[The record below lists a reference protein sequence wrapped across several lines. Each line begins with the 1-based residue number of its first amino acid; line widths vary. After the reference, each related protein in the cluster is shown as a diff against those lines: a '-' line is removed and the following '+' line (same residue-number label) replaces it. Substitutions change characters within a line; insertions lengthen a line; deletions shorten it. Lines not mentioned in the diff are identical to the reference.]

1 VNKKP
6 VANSSSSNA
15 QHNPSNENSHR
26 VGFFQRIA
34 LSVTAWTERWF
45 PDAFIF
51 TALAVVAV
59 AVGALLIGASPKS
72 VAISFGTGFWSLIN
86 FTMQMAIIVIIG
98 YVVASSP
105 PVKRFI
111 DRLASVPKTGRGA
124 IVYVAFVSM
133 MCSLLN
139 WALSLVFAG
148 LLVRSLARRTDLKM
162 DYRAA
167 GAAAY
172 LGLGSIWALGISS
185 SAAQLQANPAS
196 LPKPIMQITGV
207 IPFSETI
214 FTWQSM
220 LMCFILLI
228 LSLVIAYLSAPSAA
242 QSSSAAELGVDVS
255 NESDVLP
262 QRERP
267 GEWLEYSPIL
277 TVLISALGIGWL
289 WNEFATKGFILG
301 ISNLNSYN
309 FLFFILGLLLHWRP
323 RRFLNAVTK
332 AVPAVAGIMV
342 QFPLYGGIAAM
353 LTEPKGTAGFSLSH
367 DLASVFVG
375 LASTET
381 YPILMGIYSAILG
394 FFVPSGGGK
403 WIIEAPYVMQ
413 AAIDLKVHLGWAVQV
428 YNAAEALP
436 NLINPF
442 WMLPLLGILGLK
454 ARDLIGYSFT
464 QFIVHVPVV
473 LFLLW
478 ILAGT
483 LTYVPPVM
491 PQ

>member
-1 VNKKP
+1 MSQNQTDE
-6 VANSSSSNA
+6 AIR
-15 QHNPSNENSHR
+15 NETIQA
-26 VGFFQRIA
+26 GFFQRVA
-34 LSVTAWTERWF
+34 LGVTLWTERWF

-51 TALAVVAV
+51 TALAVIAI
-59 AVGALLIGASPKS
+59 AAGALIIGASPKS
-72 VAISFGTGFWSLIN
+72 VAVSFGTGFWSLIT

-111 DRLASVPKTGRGA
+111 DGLAAVPKTGRGA
-124 IVYVAFVSM
+124 IVYVALVSM
-133 MCSLLN
+133 LCSLLN

-148 LLVRSLARRTDLKM
+148 LLVRSLARRDDLKM

-196 LPKPIMQITGV
+196 LPKPILAITGV
-207 IPFSETI
+207 IPFGETI

-220 LMCFILLI
+220 LMCFILMI
-228 LSLVIAYLSAPSAA
+228 LSLAIAYLSAPAEA
-242 QSSSAAELGVDVS
+242 QSHTARDLGVDVS
-255 NESDVLP
+255 NESDALP

-277 TVLISALGIGWL
+277 TVLIAALGVGWL

-323 RRFLNAVTK
+323 RRFLNAVAK
-332 AVPAVAGIMV
+332 AVPATAGILV

-353 LTEPKGTAGFSLSH
+353 LTEPKGAAGFSLSH
-367 DLASVFVG
+367 DLASIFVG

-454 ARDLIGYSFT
+454 ARDLIGYTFT

-483 LTYVPPVM
+483 LSYQPPVI
-491 PQ
+491 P

>member
-1 VNKKP
+1 MSQKGNHEQG
-6 VANSSSSNA
+6 AG
-15 QHNPSNENSHR
+15 HT
-26 VGFFQRIA
+26 GFFQRVA
-34 LSVTAWTERWF
+34 LGVTAWTERWF

-51 TALAVVAV
+51 TALAVLAV
-59 AVGALLIGASPKS
+59 AAGALIIGAPPKIIA
-72 VAISFGTGFWSLIN
+72 VSFGTGFWSLIT

-105 PVKRFI
+105 PVKRLI
-111 DRLASVPKTGRGA
+111 DALAAVPKTGRGA
-124 IVYVAFVSM
+124 IAYVAFVSM
-133 MCSLLN
+133 LCSLLN

-185 SAAQLQANPAS
+185 SAAQLQANSTS

-220 LMCFILLI
+220 LMCLILMI
-228 LSLVIAYLSAPSAA
+228 LSLAIAYLSAPSEA
-242 QSSSAAELGVDVS
+242 QSHTAHDLGIDTN
-255 NESDVLP
+255 NESDALP

-277 TVLISALGIGWL
+277 TIFIAVLGIGWI
-289 WNEFATKGFILG
+289 WNEFSTKGFILG

-332 AVPAVAGIMV
+332 AVPATAGILV

-353 LTEPKGTAGFSLSH
+353 LTEPKGADGFSLSH
-367 DLASVFVG
+367 NLASVFVG
-375 LASTET
+375 LASTDS
-381 YPILMGIYSAILG
+381 YPVLMGIYSAILG

-454 ARDLIGYSFT
+454 ARDLIGYTFT
-464 QFIVHVPVV
+464 QFMVHVPVV

-478 ILAGT
+478 ALAST
-483 LTYVPPVM
+483 LTYQAPVI